1 MASLVSRVAGAVQLR
16 AATFED
22 VEHDRSATVQ
32 AALVVA
38 ASHLAQAVGTIKYGA
53 YNGVALAV
61 LAGLVGWVIGAGVLL
76 LVGTK
81 LFPEK
86 DTEADMGQML
96 RTLGFAQAAGLFG
109 ILGLVPLLALPIFW
123 ACKIWILV
131 AMVIAVRQAL
141 DYDNTTRAIVVCIVA
156 WLIMLAVQLLVAFFG
171 VGAAVVAGSPT

>member
-1 MASLVSRVAGAVQLR
+1 MASLVSRVAGAVQLQ

-22 VEHDRSATVQ
+22 VEHNPSATVQ

-38 ASHLAQAVGTIKYGA
+38 ASHLAQAVGTIRYGA
-53 YNGVALAV
+53 YSGIAMAV
-61 LAGLVGWVIGAGVLL
+61 IAGLVGWVIGAGVLL
-76 LVGTK
+76 FVGTK

-86 DTEADMGQML
+86 NTEADMGQML

-123 ACKIWILV
+123 VCNIWILV

-156 WLIMLAVQLLVAFFG
+156 WLIMLAIQLLVGFFG